1 MRRFVRG
8 MLRVFQLVGVVAL
21 IAASV
26 GLWWLDASLP
36 ELSGSHT
43 VNGITAPARIVR
55 DRNGIPHIYAAT
67 YEDAMYALGFVH
79 AQDRLYQMESQRRVG
94 AGRLSEVA
102 GSSTVAF
109 DRMMR
114 ALGLYRRAEAD
125 LGALERDTQ
134 RALEA
139 YAAGVNAYLAHRR
152 EKLPPEFLLTGAP
165 EPWKPADTLVWGKLM
180 ALNLSTGWRE
190 KLLRALFE
198 QKLGPEK
205 AAAFFPAYPNNGPVT
220 VRRERAVVPADLP
233 LLALWQSVPEMARR
247 GGLSNQWAVSGR
259 HSDTGK
265 PILANDPHL
274 SLDAPSLWYLVR
286 IEIPGLKLAGASVP
300 GVPGIIIGHNGRIA
314 WGVTTSYV
322 DTEDLVVERLD
333 PEQAGHYLTPE
344 GGKPFTTR
352 NETIR
357 VRFGNPVQMTVRET
371 RHGPVLDDAIAARL
385 RPTMPP
391 GHVMALRAPWLEP
404 RDTTADALRGLNL
417 AKNWDEF
424 GQALA
429 KFVGPVQNFVYADV
443 DGNIGYYVPGRI
455 PARKEDNGGLPIA
468 GWEQGRADVRYIPFA
483 ELPHAFNP
491 TRGFIV
497 NANNRIAGPDYPY
510 FLSRQWGDHYRAARI
525 EELLGNG
532 GKQSADSTAAIQGDH
547 VSLMARDLLRYML
560 AVPGDRLPKAAT
572 AAPALA
578 LLRSWDG
585 TMGRDRAEPL
595 IFTAWLTALN
605 RRLYADELG
614 DWGADFVSLRP
625 DVVKLILTQHNG
637 WCDDQT
643 TTPVETCGEM
653 LALSLGD
660 ALAWIEERYGSQ
672 VSAWRWG
679 AAHRAELRHRMF
691 SALPV
696 IRPFGTL
703 SIESDGDGRTVNK
716 QDMNVRDRRAPF
728 ASRHGAGVRAIYT
741 LADLDAS
748 RFILS
753 TGPAGHPLSRFYDS
767 MLKDWRDVRYV
778 RFASSRAEAE
788 KDAAGIIELK
798 PLR

>member
-1 MRRFVRG
+1 MRRLFRA
-8 MLRVFQLVGVVAL
+8 MLRVFQLVGVVVL
-21 IAASV
+21 IGASV

-36 ELSGSHT
+36 ELDGSYT
-43 VNGITAPARIVR
+43 VTGITEPARIVR
-55 DRNGIPHIYAAT
+55 DRNGIPHIYAET
-67 YEDAMYALGFVH
+67 YDDAMYALGFVH
-79 AQDRLYQMESQRRVG
+79 AQDRLYQMESQRRIG

-102 GSSTVAF
+102 GSSTVGF

-125 LGALERDTQ
+125 FAHLERDTQ

-139 YAAGVNAYLAHRR
+139 YAAGVNAYLAQRR
-152 EKLPPEFLLTGAP
+152 EKLPPEFLLIGTP

-190 KLLRALFE
+190 KLLRALFH

-205 AAAFFPAYPNNGPVT
+205 AAAFFPAYPSSGPIT
-220 VRRERAVVPADLP
+220 IRRERAHVPADLP
-233 LLALWQSVPEMARR
+233 LLALWQSVPDMAKQ
-247 GGLSNQWAVSGR
+247 GGLSNQWAVGGAHTAS
-259 HSDTGK
+259 GK

-286 IEIPGLKLAGASVP
+286 IEIPGLTLAGATVP

-322 DTEDLVVERLD
+322 DTEDLIVERLD

-344 GGKPFTTR
+344 GGKPFATR
-352 NETIR
+352 NELIR
-357 VRFGNPVQMTVRET
+357 VRFGNPVNMTVRET

-385 RPTMPP
+385 RPVMSP
-391 GHVMALRAPWLEP
+391 GHVMALRAPWLAP
-404 RDTTADALRGLNL
+404 RDTTADALRGVNL

-443 DGNIGYYVPGRI
+443 DGNIGYYLPGRI
-455 PARKEDNGGLPIA
+455 PARKEDDGGLPLA
-468 GWEQGRADVRYIPFA
+468 GWDRSRADARYIPFA

-491 TRGFIV
+491 PRGFIV
-497 NANNRIAGPDYPY
+497 NANNRIAGTDYPY
-510 FLSRQWGDHYRAARI
+510 FLSRQWGDHYRATRI
-525 EELLGNG
+525 EDLLGNS

-560 AVPGDRLPKAAT
+560 AVPADQLPKSPA

-595 IFTAWLTALN
+595 IFTAWLAALN

-625 DVVKLILTQHNG
+625 DVVKLILTQHPQ

-643 TTPVETCGEM
+643 TKETENCGAM

-660 ALAWIEERYGSQ
+660 ALAWIEERYGSR

-679 AAHRAELRHRMF
+679 AAHRAELRHRLF
-691 SALPV
+691 SSLPV
-696 IRPFGTL
+696 IRAFGTL

-753 TGPAGHPLSRFYDS
+753 TGPAGHPFSRFYDS
-767 MLKDWRDVRYV
+767 MLRDWRDVRYV
-778 RFASSRAEAE
+778 RFAPNRAEAE
-788 KDAAGIIELK
+788 RGAAGVIELK